1 MPTRLNEETYE
12 WVLMTNSIRF
22 ATFIVCLLASSTGL
36 FAQLPVARLDGV
48 FPAGAAPGA
57 TVEITIAG
65 DDLDDVDRLVF
76 SHEGLTFARKMA
88 EVTPFDEGPQPV
100 DNMFTVTAA
109 ANVPPGNYDIR
120 CQGKYGLSNR
130 RTFVVS
136 GTPEF
141 TETEPNG
148 GNELPAWV
156 EVESVRTNA
165 AQEVTLPVTINGQ
178 SIGGPDVDWY
188 RFTGVAGQRIL
199 LDGQCKRIDS
209 HMDLAVTLF
218 TESGM
223 IFGESRYA
231 DSHESLVDVTL
242 PANGQYFVKVH
253 DALFASG
260 PGYVYRI
267 SIGPLPYLD
276 FVFPPAGMPGSNDE
290 YTLYGRNLPG
300 GQLSPFQLDGRPLD
314 QVKARIGIPGDI
326 IGKLTY
332 SSLIGPQQAGMDGVE
347 FRVAN
352 NGFNSNPVLIT
363 PATAP
368 TVLEDANND
377 SPEAPQ
383 KLTLPCE
390 VAGSFYPQRDVDW
403 FSFDAKKDDVWA
415 FDVYA
420 DRLGRAADPALL
432 IQRLS
437 TDDKGEQ
444 KITDIVFIDD
454 VPERNFNNRSG
465 RHEFDERTSDPSYM
479 FKAPEDGTYRI
490 LLKEGA
496 SSVKNDPRLIYRL
509 AIRKPQP
516 DFRVVAV
523 PEGSTDGLMLR
534 KGGRDMIHILAYR
547 QDEFAGEITVS
558 ATGLPAGVTTED
570 IIIGP
575 GNHYGTLILTA
586 ADAAPAGIGTLQL
599 TAKASINGV
608 EVTRFARY
616 GEALKSF
623 QFVQPNSNI
632 ASVPSRLVERLQICV
647 SEAEPAPQLL
657 TIGDGKVLETS
668 RGGVIK
674 IPYALKK
681 LEGTA
686 GNLIGFPVDF
696 PPNTNAQQVN
706 IGGNE
711 KGEFEMRFQA
721 NTVPGTYSFYLA
733 GFNQGLQ
740 YKRNPELAQKAK
752 VRQERIAKIASE
764 AQETVQQSMQD
775 NQQKTTE
782 FTLATN
788 ELNQTNTASQQAVQK
803 AAAANAAMTQIET
816 ALKQKTEQSA
826 ADPANEA
833 LKQQLLQAQ
842 TAFDVAKKAAD
853 DATIASAEA
862 TKKQE
867 DATAKKMAAED
878 ARTKAQMELQVAQQF
893 QQRAQQE
900 KQKADQFANQKQNE
914 ANARAFNVNVPSNSL
929 TVKVVEFPMSVD
941 AMPEALTIN
950 QGEKGEVIV
959 RISRQYD
966 FTGAI
971 NVQGQLPGGV
981 GGISIPAANIPENQ
995 PEAKYEITVGP
1006 TATVGEHALNVRLQ
1020 MNFNGQNLVMERPMK
1035 LTVVEVKK

>member
-165 AQEVTLPVTINGQ
+165 AQEVALPVTINGQ

-534 KGGRDMIHILAYR
+534 KGGRDIIHILAYR

-826 ADPANEA
+826 ADPANET
-833 LKQQLLQAQ
+833 LKQQLIQAQ
-842 TAFDVAKKAAD
+842 TAFDAAKKAAD